1 MEIEEAIKQKQF
13 KDPYE
18 RAMVNLLFT
27 GSWLE
32 YMQASVFKNHGLSLQ
47 QYNILRI
54 LKGQFPEPITVNM
67 LIERMIDKSSNA
79 SRIVEKLR
87 VKGLLERKICPDDRR
102 RVDIFITEAGTD
114 VLAKATAALDDLHKR
129 VRNLTDEEADQ
140 LNTLLTKL
148 RTKEQA

>member
-1 MEIEEAIKQKQF
+1 MEIEEAIKQKNF

-18 RAMVNLLFT
+18 RAMVNLLYT

-32 YMQASVFKNHGLSLQ
+32 YIQASVFKNHGLSLQ

-87 VKGLLERKICPDDRR
+87 VKGLLERKVCPADRR
-102 RVDIFITEAGTD
+102 RVDIFITEEGSGILT
-114 VLAKATAALDDLHKR
+114 KATADLANLHKR
-129 VRNLTDEEADQ
+129 MRNLSNEEADQ

-148 RTKEQA
+148 RTKE